1 MVAIPP
7 LIVLIASAVL
17 GAIVMILLYTSK
29 NSQIKSHNRGFNS
42 QLLVILTGA
51 VSGVAGASFFSVPLQ
66 FCTFDPEFKH
76 FNADLSFGLGIV
88 LILVGIFIAINITN
102 FILTRFIFKQVLIES
117 DTQQG
122 AFNNKWIPIILLA
135 PTMTVLVLFIY
146 YPVMETFR
154 LSTLLARLGT
164 DKTRFECLNNFVRM
178 FDNPEYHQA
187 VIISIL
193 ITLSIVIVGLA
204 LSLLIA
210 TMAYQP
216 IKGARFYRI
225 MLVWP
230 YALSPVIAGT
240 IFQLLLNPGSGVV
253 NHVLDE
259 LFGFTVPWL
268 LDPNIA
274 PITVI
279 ITAIWNVMGY
289 NILFYIAGLQNVPKD
304 LQEAASI
311 DGANPLQ
318 VFWRITFPLVSPI
331 TFFLVVTNT
340 TYAFFNTFGLIDFLT
355 RGGPLNSTTTMMYS
369 VYEVGIVNKDLGK
382 GAAQS
387 MILFVFVI
395 AITIVQF
402 RTSRNRVTYGA

>member
-1 MVAIPP
+1 MVAISP
-7 LIVLIASAVL
+7 
-17 GAIVMILLYTSK
+17 
-29 NSQIKSHNRGFNS
+29 
-42 QLLVILTGA
+42 LLVILIPSVIGAIAMAFLNSRQNTPIKTKYTWARSPVSLAVVGA
-51 VSGVAGASFFSVPLQ
+51 VAGALGASFFAVPLQ
-66 FCTFDPEFKH
+66 FCTFDPEFNH
-76 FNADLSFGLGIV
+76 FNADLTFGIGIG
-88 LILVGIFIAINITN
+88 LIIIGTVIAINVTN
-102 FILTRFIFKQVLIES
+102 WLLQRFIFGMPIVE

-122 AFNNKWIPIILLA
+122 AFNSKLIPAMLLA
-135 PTMTVLVLFIY
+135 PTMAVLLLFIY
-146 YPVMETFR
+146 YPVSETFR
-154 LSTLLARLGT
+154 LSTLLSRLGT
-164 DKTRFECLNNFVRM
+164 DKTRFECLNNFTRM
-178 FDNPEYHQA
+178 FDSPDYHQV

-193 ITLSIVIVGLA
+193 MTLSIVIIGLG

-216 IKGARFYRI
+216 IPGARVYRI
-225 MLVWP
+225 LLVWP
-230 YALSPVIAGT
+230 YALSPVIAGA
-240 IFQLLLNPGSGVV
+240 IFQLLLNPSAGIV
-253 NHVLDE
+253 NHVLE
-259 LFGFTVPWL
+259 TTLGFTVPWL
-268 LDPNIA
+268 QDPNIA

-331 TFFLVVTNT
+331 TFFLIVTNT

-387 MILFVFVI
+387 LILFVFVI
-395 AITIVQF
+395 AITIIQF

>member
-7 LIVLIASAVL
+7 L
-17 GAIVMILLYTSK
+17 
-29 NSQIKSHNRGFNS
+29 
-42 QLLVILTGA
+42 LVILIPAIFGA
-51 VSGVAGASFFSVPLQ
+51 VVLVFMATRQRAKFKVGQRNITTSIPVLIVVGAIAGAVGAAFFAVPLQ
-66 FCTFDPEFKH
+66 FCTFDPEFSH
-76 FNADLSFGLGIV
+76 FNPELSFALGITLIVLGV
-88 LILVGIFIAINITN
+88 LIALNTAGWLIRRFAYGI
-102 FILTRFIFKQVLIES
+102 RIES

-122 AFNNKWIPIILLA
+122 AFNGKLIPALLLA
-135 PTMTVLVLFIY
+135 PTVAVLLLFIY
-146 YPVMETFR
+146 YPVSETFR
-154 LSTLLARLGT
+154 LSTLLSRLGT
-164 DKTRFECLNNFVRM
+164 DKTRFECLNNFTRM
-178 FDNPEYHQA
+178 FDNPDYHQV

-193 ITLSIVIVGLA
+193 MTLGIVIVGLA

-216 IKGARFYRI
+216 IRGARVYRI
-225 MLVWP
+225 LLVWP

-240 IFQLLLNPGSGVV
+240 IFQLLLNPAAGIV
-253 NHVLDE
+253 NHVLDS
-259 LFGFTVPWL
+259 LFGFTVEWL
-268 LDPNIA
+268 KDPNIA
-274 PITVI
+274 PITVV

-318 VFWRITFPLVSPI
+318 VFWRVTFPLLSPI

-369 VYEVGIVNKDLGK
+369 VYEVGIVSKDLGK

-387 MILFVFVI
+387 LILFLFVI
-395 AITIVQF
+395 IITVVQF

>member
-1 MVAIPP
+1 MVAISP
-7 LIVLIASAVL
+7 
-17 GAIVMILLYTSK
+17 
-29 NSQIKSHNRGFNS
+29 F
-42 QLLVILTGA
+42 LVILIPSIIGA
-51 VSGVAGASFFSVPLQ
+51 IAMAFINSRQNALLKPKYQWARSPLSLAVVGAVAGAFGASVFIVPLQ
-66 FCTFDPEFKH
+66 FCTFDPEFNH
-76 FNADLSFGLGIV
+76 FNADLTFGMGIG
-88 LILVGIFIAINITN
+88 LIIIGIIVAINVAN
-102 FILTRFIFKQVLIES
+102 WLLHRFIFGTPLEE

-122 AFNNKWIPIILLA
+122 AFNSKIIPAILLA
-135 PTMTVLVLFIY
+135 PTMAVLLLFIY
-146 YPVMETFR
+146 YPVSETFR
-154 LSTLLARLGT
+154 LSTLLSRLGT
-164 DKTRFECLNNFVRM
+164 DKTRFECLNNFTRM
-178 FDNPEYHQA
+178 FDSPDYHQV
-187 VIISIL
+187 VIISMLMTI
-193 ITLSIVIVGLA
+193 SIVIIGLG

-216 IKGARFYRI
+216 IPGARVYRI
-225 MLVWP
+225 LLVWP
-230 YALSPVIAGT
+230 YALSPVIAGA
-240 IFQLLLNPGSGVV
+240 IFQLLLNPSAGIV
-253 NHVLDE
+253 NHVLE
-259 LFGFTVPWL
+259 TTMGFTVPWL
-268 LDPNIA
+268 QDPNIA

-331 TFFLVVTNT
+331 TFFLIVTNT

-369 VYEVGIVNKDLGK
+369 VYEVGIVGKDLGK

-387 MILFVFVI
+387 LILFVLVI
-395 AITIVQF
+395 VITIIQF

>member
-1 MVAIPP
+1 MVAVPP
-7 LIVLIASAVL
+7 IVVLLASAIVGVLI
-17 GAIVMILLYTSK
+17 MIGYYAR
-29 NSQIKSHNRGFNS
+29 QRPRIKSARS
-42 QLLVILTGA
+42 LPLLIGIGA
-51 VSGVAGASFFSVPLQ
+51 VAGAIGAGFFAVPLE
-66 FCTFDPEFKH
+66 FCTFDPEFRH
-76 FNADLSFGLGIV
+76 TNPDLSFGLGIL
-88 LILVGIFIAINITN
+88 LIILGIFIAINVANWLVKRFVYN
-102 FILTRFIFKQVLIES
+102 FIPPMDSQP
-117 DTQQG
+117 G
-122 AFNNKWIPIILLA
+122 AFKSNIIPAILLL
-135 PTMTVLVLFIY
+135 PTLTVLVLFIY
-146 YPVMETFR
+146 YPVLETFR
-154 LSTLLARLGT
+154 LSTLLTRLGT
-164 DKTRFECLNNFVRM
+164 DKTRFECLNNFTRM
-178 FDNPEYHQA
+178 FENPEYHQA
-187 VIISIL
+187 VIISL
-193 ITLSIVIVGLA
+193 IMTASIVLIGLA

-225 MLVWP
+225 LLVWP

-240 IFQLLLNPGSGVV
+240 IFQLLLNPSAGVV
-253 NHVLDE
+253 NHVLE
-259 LFGFTVPWL
+259 SIFGVTVPWL

-355 RGGPLNSTTTMMYS
+355 RGGPLDSTTTMMYR
-369 VYEVGIVNKDLGK
+369 VYEVGIISKDLGK
-382 GAAQS
+382 GAAES
-387 MILFVFVI
+387 LILFVFVI
-395 AITIVQF
+395 LITVVQF
-402 RTSRNRVTYGA
+402 RTSRNTVTYGA

>member
-1 MVAIPP
+1 MVAISP
-7 LIVLIASAVL
+7 
-17 GAIVMILLYTSK
+17 
-29 NSQIKSHNRGFNS
+29 
-42 QLLVILTGA
+42 LLVILIPSVIGA
-51 VSGVAGASFFSVPLQ
+51 IAMAILNSRNVASIKTKNRWVRTPVFLVVIGAIAGALGASSIAVPLQ

-76 FNADLSFGLGIV
+76 FNPDLTFGLGV
-88 LILVGIFIAINITN
+88 GLIIVGIFIALSVANW
-102 FILTRFIFKQVLIES
+102 LLQRFVYGIISIED

-122 AFNNKWIPIILLA
+122 AFNSKLIPALLLA
-135 PTMTVLVLFIY
+135 PTMTVLLLFIY
-146 YPVMETFR
+146 YPVSETFR
-154 LSTLLARLGT
+154 LSTLLSRLGT
-164 DKTRFECLNNFVRM
+164 DKTRFECLNNFTRM
-178 FDNPEYHQA
+178 FDSPDYNQA
-187 VIISIL
+187 VIISLL
-193 ITLSIVIVGLA
+193 ITASIVIVGLG

-216 IKGARFYRI
+216 IPGARFYRI

-230 YALSPVIAGT
+230 YALSPVIAGA
-240 IFQLLLNPGSGVV
+240 IFQLLLNPAAGII
-253 NHVLDE
+253 NHVLE
-259 LFGFTVPWL
+259 GLFGFTVPWL
-268 LDPNIA
+268 QDPNIA

-279 ITAIWNVMGY
+279 ITAIWNIMGY
-289 NILFYIAGLQNVPKD
+289 NILFYIAALQNVPKD

-387 MILFVFVI
+387 LILFLFVI
-395 AITIVQF
+395 AITIIQF